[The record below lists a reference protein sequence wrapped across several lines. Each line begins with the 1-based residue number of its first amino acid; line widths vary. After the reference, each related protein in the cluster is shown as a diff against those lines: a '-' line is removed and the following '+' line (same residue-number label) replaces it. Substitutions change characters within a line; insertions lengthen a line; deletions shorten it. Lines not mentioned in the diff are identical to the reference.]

1 MSWKDRYRDLALQ
14 ALTKRAAYGSDI
26 DINKFID
33 KTEEKTMINDEIKN
47 KVLEVGIE
55 LSQEKSGIYFQVD
68 HSVVLSR
75 VASNIKGLEILPIDE
90 ALLKYDWL
98 KSYYWKAISVDQD
111 KYTAIAEL
119 KSTKGYFI
127 RAAPYTKI
135 SQPIQA
141 CLYIHSQGLL
151 QAPHNIIIA
160 EEGSEINIITGCT
173 ISSRNPYGLHIGIS
187 EFYVK
192 KNAKIIFTMVH
203 SWNEGTYV
211 RPRTGVII
219 EDGGVFISNYI
230 LLKPVRDLQAYP
242 TAYLIGKDAKAK
254 FNSII
259 YGSQDSIIDL
269 GSRIILM
276 NEGCSGESIFKVV
289 ATGNAKVYNRGQII
303 GQNRNTKGHLE
314 CRGMILCP
322 TASIVAIPELIAEH
336 SETELSH
343 EAAIGKLQEEQLN
356 YLMARGIPPDDAI
369 GILVKGFLDPGLPG
383 IPEIL
388 QSEIRKKIFT
398 AIRR

>member
-1 MSWKDRYRDLALQ
+1 MNWREKYRELALQ
-14 ALTKRAAYGSDI
+14 ALTKKSIYGSDI

-33 KTEEKTMINDEIKN
+33 KKEEEVEINEEIKSRA
-47 KVLEVGIE
+47 LEVGIE
-55 LSQEKSGIYFQVD
+55 LSQEKSGTYLQID
-68 HSVVLSR
+68 HSVILSK
-75 VASNIKGLEILPIDE
+75 VASNIKGLEILPTDE

-98 KSYYWKAISVDQD
+98 RSYYWKAISVDQD

-127 RAAPYTKI
+127 RVAPYVRIT
-135 SQPIQA
+135 QPIQA

-160 EEGSEINIITGCT
+160 EEGSEVNIITGCT
-173 ISSRNPYGLHIGIS
+173 IGSKVNYGLHIGIS

-192 KNAKIIFTMVH
+192 KNAKVIFTMIH
-203 SWNEGTYV
+203 SWNEGMYV

-219 EDGGVFISNYI
+219 EDDGVFVSNYI

-242 TAYLIGKDAKAK
+242 TAYLIGKNAKAK

-322 TASIVAIPELIAEH
+322 TASIVAIPELVAEH

-388 QSEIRKKIFT
+388 QSEIRRKILT
-398 AIRR
+398 TIRV